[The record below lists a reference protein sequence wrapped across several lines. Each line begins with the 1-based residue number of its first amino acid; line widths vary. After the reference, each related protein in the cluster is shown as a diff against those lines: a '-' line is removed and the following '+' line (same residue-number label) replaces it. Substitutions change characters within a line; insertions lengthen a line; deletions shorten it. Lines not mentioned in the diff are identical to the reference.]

1 MEPERYKVRCAVH
14 LFLIKDGKF
23 LVEKRCNREWCN
35 GQYDVIAGHIPGGKD
50 VVTSMIEIAK
60 KEVNIDIKKE
70 DLEFIQVMHDN
81 SSDQEYISYFFKA
94 TKYSGEVKNN
104 EPNICEKLEWV
115 DMKYPVDNLI
125 DYINEALKNYIE
137 KPDEKMTLYGW
148 DKK

>member
-14 LFLIKDGKF
+14 LFLVKDGKF

-81 SSDQEYISYFFKA
+81 SSNQEYISYFFKA
-94 TKYSGEVKNN
+94 TKYSGEIKNN

-137 KPDEKMTLYGW
+137 KPDQKMTLYGW
-148 DKK
+148 NKK